1 MIPTGAT
8 DGRNTQQPPNVWYNK
23 LTMLIERLTRAV
35 KDALAICRA
44 EDLVPDVGVPVE
56 VVAQAG
62 AYATNA
68 PLLLARRSENAVST
82 AGVRAGVYA
91 EHLAENINAHPDTP
105 AVARASDT
113 GTLLL
118 YPSPAA
124 YADAVRAVL
133 DAGDDW
139 GAGKNGAESRAT
151 ASRALV
157 EFVSANPNTPL
168 SLHHARGATIGDAM
182 CRLLTASGYAVEREF
197 YVNDGASAPQLR
209 SLARAVFG
217 AYRERFG
224 VAAGEIS
231 SEGYSG
237 EYVSNLAQKIAES
250 SGDRYVDLSAEAAAT
265 ALTPAV
271 VSLMQAEQ
279 EETLSRFGVRFDR
292 WFSEAGLLAGGALQ
306 NVLDALLASGAAYAH
321 GGALWLQTTRYGDD
335 GDRVL
340 LRNDGTPSYFAGDL
354 AYHADKL
361 QGRAYD
367 LTVDV
372 WNADHQPYI
381 GRTMAGLAALGV
393 PNVEHRLRIAVF
405 GTVRALQDGS
415 ELRTG
420 RYASGVVTLKEVLDA
435 GADAD
440 ALRFALLLAAPMAA
454 PMDLS
459 VDALAPS
466 APNNPLAGIR
476 AALTKTDGTAD
487 SGSNAETG
495 EPTEDTAA
503 FAIIRRLD
511 MFPDTVRGAAVA
523 AAPTEVARYAWSL
536 ADAVNRWE
544 GADDTATSGMTLR
557 AAGVT
562 LRNALRLL
570 GIEST

>member
-1 MIPTGAT
+1 
-8 DGRNTQQPPNVWYNK
+8 
-23 LTMLIERLTRAV
+23 MLIERLTRAV

-82 AGVRAGVYA
+82 AGARAGVYA

-105 AVARASDT
+105 AVAKALET

-118 YPSPAA
+118 YPSSAV
-124 YADAVRAVL
+124 YAETVRAVL
-133 DAGDDW
+133 AAGDEW
-139 GAGKNGAESRAT
+139 GTNKSGGG
-151 ASRALV
+151 SRALV

-168 SLHHARGATIGDAM
+168 SLHHARGAAVGDAM
-182 CRLLTASGYAVEREF
+182 CHLLWASGYTVEREF
-197 YVNDGASAPQLR
+197 YVNDAASAQQLR

-217 AYRERFG
+217 AYREHFG
-224 VAAGEIS
+224 VAASEIT

-237 EYVSNLAQKIAES
+237 EYVTELAKKIGEA
-250 SGDRYVDLSAEAAAT
+250 SGDRYVDLSPEAAAT
-265 ALTPAV
+265 ALTPLV

-279 EETLSRFGVRFDR
+279 EETLVRFGVRFDR
-292 WFSEAGLLAGGALQ
+292 WFSEATLLAGGALQ
-306 NVLDALLASGAAYAH
+306 NVLDTLLASGAAYAH
-321 GGALWLQTTRYGDD
+321 GGALWLKTTQYGDD

-361 QGRAYD
+361 QARAYD

-420 RYASGVVTLKEVLDA
+420 RYASGVVTLKEILDA
-435 GADAD
+435 GSDAD
-440 ALRFALLLAAPMAA
+440 ALRFALLLASPTSV

-466 APNNPLAGIR
+466 APNNPLTGVR
-476 AALTKTDGTAD
+476 AALAKSSAMPDTGDAD
-487 SGSNAETG
+487 LGELKDNEALSG
-495 EPTEDTAA
+495 
-503 FAIIRRLD
+503 IIRRLD
-511 MFPDTVRGAAVA
+511 MFPDTVRGAATTA
-523 AAPTEVARYAWSL
+523 SPAEVARFAWSL
-536 ADAVNRWE
+536 ADAVNRLPE
-544 GADDTATSGMTLR
+544 SGDAATSATIR

-562 LRNALRLL
+562 LQNALRLL
-570 GIEST
+570 GIAPA